1 MALSLVDELLDRDLS
16 DFDEDLLECDF
27 FPNEDRL
34 DSLSSDSFSLLQ
46 TVVHL
51 VFEGTHVFI

>member
-34 DSLSSDSFSLLQ
+34 DSLSSDSFPLLQ
-46 TVVHL
+46 PVVHL
-51 VFEGTHVFI
+51 VFEGTQVFI

>member
-1 MALSLVDELLDRDLS
+1 MALSLVDELLDRDLP

-34 DSLSSDSFSLLQ
+34 DSLSSDSSPLLQ
-46 TVVHL
+46 PVVHL